1 MTKIFKKIAAIAMAT
16 AMTATMAVSV
26 SAAEPVNS
34 DTWSVAGVAVSGAP
48 SGTGRTDSCY
58 MVYSTDGIDVYC
70 NEVTNS
76 VDGGTGVVKIT
87 CGNSNVTMSTKTLR
101 NTGEHVTCTFVVSG
115 AIRGITLKFSATA
128 SAGNIYNAYGNA
140 YTN

>member
-1 MTKIFKKIAAIAMAT
+1 MTKLIKRATAVAMAA
-16 AMTATMAVSV
+16 AMTTTMVASV
-26 SAAEPVNS
+26 SAAEPVES
-34 DTWSVAGVAVSGAP
+34 DTWSVAGVAVPGAP

-58 MVYSTDGIDVYC
+58 MVYSTDGINVYC
-70 NEVTNS
+70 NNVTNS

-87 CGNSNVTMSTKTLR
+87 CGNSNVTMPTKTLR
-101 NTGEHVTCTFVVSG
+101 NTGEYATCTFVVNG

-128 SAGNIYNAYGNA
+128 SAGNIYNASGTA